1 MSPCCTLDDTVRD
14 VCSCAPTGNLTVTK
28 RLPIILILAALAAA
42 PMDHR
47 STVRGEG
54 SGEGEAGT
62 ADAAP
67 LLLDGPVVEES
78 KPATSGPDAVD
89 LLPTAD
95 GRQSFVPS
103 EPSPVVKQPNA
114 DAIEVFRSSFED
126 ESDVDFDGWPDG
138 WTRKRGPDYPWYL
151 DIGINAE
158 PAIDGRQALRIRLNG
173 GAGAVFSPPIRVRS
187 QFSYVFQGC
196 LRTEGL
202 QADRAYYS
210 VTFYDAEENE
220 VAAFHSERIGA
231 TTEWQK
237 LNLGPMAPQSPKVHH
252 AVIGLHL
259 VPGATADLTG
269 SASFD
274 HVWLGRLPSMIL
286 STNRQYNVYTDS
298 RDLEVACKVSG
309 IFERDP
315 RVQFQVLDIEGRE
328 VLSHSVPLLGDVSN
342 QEASAESKEGGF
354 QDGTSWKPVIRD
366 PGFYRLRCR
375 LRCREGMI
383 LEREQT
389 LVIIEANEN
398 PPRGEFGWT
407 LANGDRP
414 LSLSA
419 LEKLL
424 PHVGINWVKL
434 PMWVSDAESRRL
446 DQLVAFAERM
456 SARGIETVG
465 LLSEPPEQ
473 ARSQFG
479 DTTTLLAADMFS
491 LEPELWYPLLEPVM
505 ARLSLQV
512 RWWQLGMD
520 NDVSFVGYP
529 NLVGTIARIKKE
541 LQRFGQEVN
550 LGFGWR
556 VFDEQLPN
564 KSPPWQFLSL
574 TGTPQMTE
582 AELKNYLAALDG
594 KRAARWVCLEPL
606 SSQHYSMETRAG
618 DLIHRM
624 LAAKMARAEAVFI
637 TDPFSPTNGLMNSD
651 GTPGELLLPWRT
663 TSLVL
668 AGSEYLGSIQ
678 LPKGS
683 QNHIFSRDGEVM
695 MVVWNDHP
703 TTEKIYLGDD
713 VRTTDVWGRT
723 STPKREE
730 NDSVIEV
737 GPLPSFVMGMNPA
750 VLRSN
755 MSVGFHESAFPSVFG
770 VTHDNALIVK
780 NFFGQGVSAKARLNF
795 PESWRV
801 VPRVLDFKMATGE
814 ESVQPFGVALPY
826 DAGSGREPVRID
838 FEVNADQLYK
848 FSVFRHIDVGKGDVV
863 LDVATHLNDRGELEI
878 EQFVTNKTE
887 ESVSFKCFLFVPDR
901 RRLMTQVIELTQ
913 DRDRK
918 LYRLPK
924 GLELVGKTLWLRAEE
939 IGGNRTLNKRFVAE
953 E

>member
-1 MSPCCTLDDTVRD
+1 M
-14 VCSCAPTGNLTVTK
+14 K
-28 RLPIILILAALAAA
+28 RLPIILILAGLAAA

-47 STVRGEG
+47 SAVHGEG
-54 SGEGEAGT
+54 SA
-62 ADAAP
+62 ASDASTSSETP
-67 LLLDGPVVEES
+67 QLLEDSTIDASQRVTLELDVV
-78 KPATSGPDAVD
+78 
-89 LLPTAD
+89 
-95 GRQSFVPS
+95 
-103 EPSPVVKQPNA
+103 EPSPAAEPAQATAPGDAARVVKQPNP

-126 ESDVDFDGWPDG
+126 ESDADFDGWPEG

-151 DIGINAE
+151 DIGINSE
-158 PAIDGRQALRIRLNG
+158 PAVDGEHALRIRLNG
-173 GAGAVFSPPIRVRS
+173 GAGAVFSPPIRVRT
-187 QFSYVFQGC
+187 QFSYVFQGYI
-196 LRTEGL
+196 RTEGL
-202 QADRAYYS
+202 QADRAFYS
-210 VTFYDAEENE
+210 VTFYDEVENE
-220 VAAFHSERIGA
+220 VAAFRSERISG
-231 TTEWQK
+231 TTGWQK
-237 LNLGPMAPQSPKVHH
+237 LNVGPMATQSPKVHH

-259 VPGATADLTG
+259 APGVKADLTG

-274 HVWLGRLPSMIL
+274 HIWLGRLPSMTL
-286 STNRQYNVYTDS
+286 STNRPYNVYTDTS
-298 RDLEVACKVSG
+298 ELEVGCKVSG
-309 IFERDP
+309 IFEREP
-315 RVQFQVLDIEGRE
+315 LVQFQVLDIEGRE
-328 VLSHSVPLLGDVSN
+328 VLSHSVPLVGETSVELARE
-342 QEASAESKEGGF
+342 QEDKEAGF
-354 QDGTSWKPVIRD
+354 QDSTTWKPVIRE
-366 PGFYRLRCR
+366 PGFYRIRCR
-375 LRCREGMI
+375 LQCREGMI

-389 LVIIEANEN
+389 LVVIEPTNN

-407 LANGDRP
+407 LPSGDKP
-414 LSLSA
+414 LSLAS

-424 PHVGINWVKL
+424 PQVGINWVKL
-434 PMWVSDAESRRL
+434 PMWVSDAENRRL

-512 RWWQLGMD
+512 RWWQLGLD

-529 NLVGTIARIKKE
+529 SLVSTIAKIKAE

-556 VFDEQLPN
+556 VFDEQLPD
-564 KSPPWQFLSL
+564 KSPPWQFLAL

-582 AELKNYLAALDG
+582 AELKSYLAALDG
-594 KRAARWVCLEPL
+594 SRARRWVCLEPL

-624 LAAKMARAEAVFI
+624 LAAKMAKAEGVFI
-637 TDPFSPTNGLMNSD
+637 TDPFSPTSGLMNSD

-683 QNHIFSRDGEVM
+683 QNYIFERDGQVM

-703 TTEKIYLGDD
+703 TKEKIYLGDD
-713 VRTTDVWGRT
+713 VRVSDVWGR
-723 STPKREE
+723 SLTPKRED
-730 NDSVIEV
+730 NDSVIDV
-737 GPLPSFVMGMNPA
+737 GPMPGFVMDINPA
-750 VLRSN
+750 ILRWN
-755 MSVGFHESAFPSVFG
+755 MSVGFHETSFPSVFG
-770 VTHDNALIVK
+770 ITHDNALLVK

-795 PESWRV
+795 PESWKV
-801 VPRVLDFKMATGE
+801 VPRVIDFKMATGE
-814 ESVQPFGVALPY
+814 ESVQPFGIGLPY

-838 FEVNADQLYK
+838 FEVNADQVYK
-848 FSVFRHIDVGKGDVV
+848 FSVFRHIDVGKDDVL
-863 LDVATHLNDRGELEI
+863 LDVATRLNDRGELEV
-878 EQFVTNKTE
+878 EQFVTNKTDV
-887 ESVSFKCFLFVPDR
+887 SVSFKCFLLIPER
-901 RRLMTQVIELTQ
+901 RRLMTQVIELGQ

-918 LYRLPK
+918 LYRLPN
-924 GLELVGKTLWLRAEE
+924 GPELIGKTLWLRAEE